1 MQEMNDRA
9 RAADE
14 CHSKYRD
21 NGEKECD
28 LGDKIS
34 PRVER
39 EVVAPNL
46 KKRRPQTSSRAAVK
60 AVEREGLKI
69 AIDQRK
75 PGFRI
80 FTSPIRVLFGI
91 RFHRSLTF
99 LL

>member
-14 CHSKYRD
+14 RD
-21 NGEKECD
+21 RENGGDDQEENN
-28 LGDKIS
+28 LGTKIS
-34 PRVER
+34 WRFITEIFATDVQ
-39 EVVAPNL
+39 
-46 KKRRPQTSSRAAVK
+46 KRRPRTSSRAAVK

-69 AIDQRK
+69 AIDHRK
-75 PGFRI
+75 PGSRI
-80 FTSPIRVLFGI
+80 STSPIRVLFGV

>member
-34 PRVER
+34 PRVVT
-39 EVVAPNL
+39 EVVATDVQ
-46 KKRRPQTSSRAAVK
+46 KRRPRTSSRAAVK

-75 PGFRI
+75 PDSRI
-80 FTSPIRVLFGI
+80 PASPIPVLFGV